1 MSTASFLE
9 NGQEWLRRWDQM
21 QTNYLPE
28 REKRFQVMLDVL
40 DVLFPGSFVAV
51 DLACGPGSLSQR
63 LLTRFPRANCV
74 AVDIDPVLL
83 ALGRSVLGEMQG
95 RLHWSELDIREPGW
109 HTRLGETQ
117 VDAVLSTTALHWL
130 PPETLVSVYQELTA
144 LIRPGGVFLNGDHL
158 GFAPHLPTF
167 SSVVTTMRERREAQA
182 FGQGKGENWR
192 QWWDAL
198 QGEPGMQDLLAERER
213 RFVWRTPDEQELVLA
228 LHEAALQ
235 QAGFHEVGVIW
246 QNMDN
251 RVLMAVR

>member
-1 MSTASFLE
+1 MIGKE

-130 PPETLVSVYQELTA
+130 PPETLVSDIYQPSVRLLRPCGNDVRHRRLDKAKERTGDNGGMLCKVNLACRTSLQSENAVLFGELLTSKSWSS
-144 LIRPGGVFLNGDHL
+144 LCTKLHCNRQ
-158 GFAPHLPTF
+158 GFTKWE
-167 SSVVTTMRERREAQA
+167 SSGR
-182 FGQGKGENWR
+182 
-192 QWWDAL
+192 
-198 QGEPGMQDLLAERER
+198 
-213 RFVWRTPDEQELVLA
+213 
-228 LHEAALQ
+228 
-235 QAGFHEVGVIW
+235 IW
-246 QNMDN
+246 ITGC
-251 RVLMAVR
+251 

>member
-1 MSTASFLE
+1 MIGKE

-167 SSVVTTMRERREAQA
+167 SSVVTTM
-182 FGQGKGENWR
+182 
-192 QWWDAL
+192 
-198 QGEPGMQDLLAERER
+198 
-213 RFVWRTPDEQELVLA
+213 
-228 LHEAALQ
+228 HEAALQ